1 MGNSKQAQ
9 MKQAVAQ
16 ILRISP
22 ITMDLGKLFEAAGYQ
37 LALVGGPVRDALLGR
52 LGSDLDLTTN
62 ATPAQILEVVSSW
75 ADSTWDVGARFGTIG
90 INKAG
95 YKIEITTYR
104 SENYDETSRKPE
116 VNFGDNLEGD
126 LSRRDFTINAMAI
139 RLQSLEFVDLFNGL
153 DDLANQTIST
163 PNSAEQSF
171 SDYPLR
177 MLRAAR
183 FASQL
188 NFTVAPDVIQAMQEM
203 KARLAIVSTERIRD
217 EFNKLILGA
226 KPRLGLIL
234 LVETGLL

>member
-22 ITMDLGKLFEAAGYQ
+22 ITMELGKLFEAAGYQ

-52 LGSDLDLTTN
+52 LGNDLDLTTN

-90 INKAG
+90 INKSG

-126 LSRRDFTINAMAI
+126 LGRRDFTINAMAI
-139 RLQSLEFVDLFNGL
+139 RLPSLEFVDLFNGL

-163 PNSAEQSF
+163 PNSA
-171 SDYPLR
+171 
-177 MLRAAR
+177 
-183 FASQL
+183 
-188 NFTVAPDVIQAMQEM
+188 
-203 KARLAIVSTERIRD
+203 
-217 EFNKLILGA
+217 
-226 KPRLGLIL
+226 
-234 LVETGLL
+234 

>member
-139 RLQSLEFVDLFNGL
+139 RL
-153 DDLANQTIST
+153 
-163 PNSAEQSF
+163 P
-171 SDYPLR
+171 
-177 MLRAAR
+177 
-183 FASQL
+183 
-188 NFTVAPDVIQAMQEM
+188 
-203 KARLAIVSTERIRD
+203 
-217 EFNKLILGA
+217 
-226 KPRLGLIL
+226 
-234 LVETGLL
+234 